1 MNNIELSS
9 PISNYTFLIL
19 YIVGKSA
26 MSVNYNFLYLLL
38 FEYADPN
45 SQGPILAF
53 TKLIY
58 GFTLSL
64 MPYYN

>member
-1 MNNIELSS
+1 MKNIELSS

-26 MSVNYNFLYLLL
+26 MSINYNFLYLLL

-45 SQGPILAF
+45 S
-53 TKLIY
+53 
-58 GFTLSL
+58 
-64 MPYYN
+64 